1 MFTLKQLA
9 DNFLNYNIN
18 KIFLNKSRQRFKKEK
33 QYFLFSGISSDILL
47 LISFY
52 VSLYIFE
59 DIFCWITRVTFRWI
73 VLLFSFCFHCHK
85 TNYVSNDWNNNVCL
99 RLIPR
104 LDLCAPGLILLN
116 KERQRTSLFAKHNQ
130 ISSKNLIKTLHI
142 FHKMICKSKKF
153 FARDKLFSFLC
164 SEIFANRFCFT
175 NSNPV
180 LVHETGCIFEY
191 VF

>member
-1 MFTLKQLA
+1 M
-9 DNFLNYNIN
+9 
-18 KIFLNKSRQRFKKEK
+18 NKSRQRFKKEK

-59 DIFCWITRVTFRWI
+59 DIFCWTTRVTFRWI

-104 LDLCAPGLILLN
+104 LDLCAPGI
-116 KERQRTSLFAKHNQ
+116 
-130 ISSKNLIKTLHI
+130 I
-142 FHKMICKSKKF
+142 FHKMICKSKNF
-153 FARDKLFSFLC
+153 FARDNFFSFLC

-191 VF
+191 IF